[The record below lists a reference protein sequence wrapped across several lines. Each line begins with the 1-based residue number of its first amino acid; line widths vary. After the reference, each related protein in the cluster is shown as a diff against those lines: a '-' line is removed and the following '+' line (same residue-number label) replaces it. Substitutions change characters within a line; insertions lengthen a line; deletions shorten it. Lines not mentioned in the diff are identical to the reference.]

1 MKPFLHGKKSLN
13 VPSLRQV
20 AAPPQAHKHVGLVPH
35 AKTGSSADLA
45 AAPSVEV
52 IKEGDKVARLIVTCS
67 CGEKIEIDCIY
78 PVGA

>member
-1 MKPFLHGKKSLN
+1 MKPFLHGKKTLN

-20 AAPPQAHKHVGLVPH
+20 SAPPQAHKHVGLVAH
-35 AKTGSSADLA
+35 AKAGAPVDLG

-52 IKEGDKVARLIVTCS
+52 IKEGDKVARLVVTCS